1 MTHFNIY
8 LILLSILLAIFIA
21 NTSLSN
27 NNKIIISI
35 LNVIYLV
42 YKIVIYLI
50 YKIIGNKKNNNSLK
64 ELYVGSMVK
73 FKSDNT
79 TSDTITSDTITK
91 YTITKPRLTRSP
103 STYGNDALE
112 FEPVYDEMYTVISNY
127 TDERNIIREN
137 VWNIKRFGSPNAIMG
152 FVLVEE
158 NNSYYVCITQTGFV
172 NEPVEIEILN

>member
-27 NNKIIISI
+27 NNKIIISM

-64 ELYVGSMVK
+64 ELYVGAMVK
-73 FKSDNT
+73 FKSDN
-79 TSDTITSDTITK
+79 ITSDTITK
-91 YTITKPRLTRSP
+91 DTITKPRLTRSP
-103 STYGNDALE
+103 STYGNNALE
-112 FEPVYDEMYTVISNY
+112 FVPVYDEMYTVISNY

-172 NEPVEIEILN
+172 NEPVEIEILD